1 MIICIG
7 RHLKNTNEHII
18 DVEYSP
24 LLGGF
29 VAVLSG
35 GRGFFLSAPHARFD
49 LQVSSH
55 YYESTYNL
63 NLNASGNL

>member
-1 MIICIG
+1 MFYYPVG
-7 RHLKNTNEHII
+7 RHLKNTNEHVV

-49 LQVSSH
+49 LQVRDI
-55 YYESTYNL
+55 
-63 NLNASGNL
+63 GVIPWV